1 MSFLGFLSIIAACL
15 TVGAVAIVISVLVYK
30 SSMQSQ
36 WDYDRKMEAK
46 VNKWGDDYKTK
57 FVDMRIEINKLR
69 DEWKEFKEG
78 K

>member
-1 MSFLGFLSIIAACL
+1 MSFLGFLSIVIGCF
-15 TVGAVAIVISVLVYK
+15 TVGAVAIVISVLVYR

-46 VNKWGDDYKTK
+46 VNKWGDDYKTM
-57 FVDMRIEINKLR
+57 FVDVKLEVGKLR
-69 DEWKEFKEG
+69 REWTEFKEG